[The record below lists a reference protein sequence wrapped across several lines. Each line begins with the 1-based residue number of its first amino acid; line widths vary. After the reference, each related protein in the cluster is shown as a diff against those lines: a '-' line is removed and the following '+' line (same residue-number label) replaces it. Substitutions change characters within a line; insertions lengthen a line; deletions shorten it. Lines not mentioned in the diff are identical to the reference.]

1 MKVKFVDLLAQHEP
15 LETQLMETFSRVV
28 RTGSFVLGPEVEKF
42 ESQFAAYCGVT
53 HCVGVAN
60 GTAALQLVLQGLGVR
75 PGDEV
80 ITVAHTFIATAEAI
94 SAIGA
99 RPVFVDIDSASYTMD
114 SSKLEAAITPRT
126 KAIIPVHLYGQTAD
140 MDSLSAIAGEYGI
153 PIVED
158 SCQAHGATYKGR
170 RAGSLGVAGCFSF
183 YPSKNLGACG
193 EGGAVTTNDSQLAQ
207 AIRML
212 RDHGS
217 VKKYHHDFPAYNLRL
232 EGIQGG
238 VLSVKLPH
246 LDRWNR
252 NRRMLADR
260 YDALFSGSKVITPKE
275 MFWAGHVYHLYVVL
289 VEDREALRTTL
300 QQHGIETGLHYPVPL
315 HLQKAYEN
323 LGYRK
328 GDFPVSEYV
337 AAHLLS
343 LPMYADLPIEH
354 VEHVAKIVREVLE
367 CQVVSSSS

>member
-1 MKVKFVDLLAQHEP
+1 LNVKFVDLLAQHEP
-15 LETQLMETFSRVV
+15 LETQLMETFSRVI

-42 ESQFAAYCGVT
+42 ESQFAAYCGVA
-53 HCVGVAN
+53 HCGGVAN
-60 GTAALQLVLQGLGVR
+60 GTAALQLVLHGLGVSR
-75 PGDEV
+75 GDEV

-94 SAIGA
+94 SASGA
-99 RPVFVDIDSASYTMD
+99 RPVLVDIDSASYTID

-140 MDSLSAIAGEYGI
+140 MDNLNAIAGKYGI

-193 EGGAVTTNDSQLAQ
+193 EGGAVTTNDPQLAH

-217 VKKYHHDFPAYNLRL
+217 VKKYHHEFPAYNLRL

-252 NRRMLADR
+252 NRRVLAGC
-260 YDALFSGSKVITPKE
+260 YDALFAGSKVITPKE
-275 MFWAGHVYHLYVVL
+275 MPWAGHVYHLYVVL
-289 VEDREALRTTL
+289 VEDREAVRTIL
-300 QQHGIETGLHYPVPL
+300 QQQGIETGLHYPVPL

-343 LPMYADLPIEH
+343 LPMYADLPMKH
-354 VEHVAKIVREVLE
+354 VEYVAKIVREVLE
-367 CQVVSSSS
+367 CQVVSSTS